1 MVDLPVSELD
11 AVIETEFDDKE
22 GKNQFINVIF

>member
-1 MVDLPVSELD
+1 MVELPVSELD

-22 GKNQFINVIF
+22 GENQFNLN